1 MPKYYAVPPSIYRY
15 QQGIKLAGVLYL
27 HRISDNRMSGT
38 PVKNFKMFR
47 KLCGDSALQNVI
59 IVTNMW
65 GEVNPQ
71 VGEEREAE
79 LMGND
84 IFFKPAIEKHTRIVR
99 HENTVPS
106 AKHIIRLILGRNPLP
121 LQIQRELVD
130 EGKDITQT
138 HSGRELN
145 RELDAKV
152 REHMDE
158 IQILKEEMQK
168 AIDVKDEE
176 TRREKEAETRRMQE
190 VVERLESDARRFAS
204 DYKRQKKELEQEAE
218 RRRATTAGKVVIDP
232 YLLALMVS
240 VVAVGPAF
248 ILPRLGAAA
257 IPVVAPAAATGLR
270 ATLPMLG
277 RAVMSLIR

>member
-1 MPKYYAVPPSIYRY
+1 
-15 QQGIKLAGVLYL
+15 
-27 HRISDNRMSGT
+27 MSGT

-84 IFFKPAIEKHTRIVR
+84 IFFKPALERHTRMVR

-138 HSGRELN
+138 HAGRELN

-152 REHMDE
+152 REHKEE
-158 IQILKEEMQK
+158 IQILKEDMQK

-176 TRREKEAETRRMQE
+176 TRREREAETRRMQE
-190 VVERLESDARRFAS
+190 VVERLENDARRFAP
-204 DYKRQKKELEQEAE
+204 DYQRQKEELEARRAELEQEAE
-218 RRRATTAGKVVIDP
+218 RLGAATAGKVVVDP
-232 YLLALMVS
+232 YLLALIVS

-248 ILPRLGAAA
+248 ILPRLGAAV

-270 ATLPMLG
+270 ATLPFLG
-277 RAVMSLIR
+277 RAILSLVGR